1 MKHVVTIYLCSTRCS
16 LFTTLGVHMLNTI
29 KTNVQKGFTLIE
41 LMIVVAIIGILS
53 AIAIPQYATYI
64 AQAQITEA
72 FNLVKGQESP
82 LLAAFGSGNCINN
95 NSAAITQ
102 LGVPVAGDISGKYVA
117 SVAYMG
123 PVTSAA
129 GVATGSAAATT
140 GCGAMV
146 TFRNAAP
153 VASQLRGLSIGF
165 VLVQTA
171 GALRLECIKNGSA
184 ATFAATMPTGTG
196 GTAAT
201 SAAINPYLPSACV

>member
-1 MKHVVTIYLCSTRCS
+1 
-16 LFTTLGVHMLNTI
+16 MLNTI

-41 LMIVVAIIGILS
+41 LMIVVAIIGILA
-53 AIAIPQYATYI
+53 AIAIPQYASYI

-72 FNLVKGQESP
+72 FNLVKGQESQ
-82 LLAAFGSGNCINN
+82 LAAAYGGSLCINN
-95 NSAAITQ
+95 DTAAVTQ

-123 PVTSAA
+123 PVTAA
-129 GVATGSAAATT
+129 AAVATGLTGTT
-140 GCGAMV
+140 SCGAMV

-153 VASQLRGLSIGF
+153 VASDLRGLSIGF

-171 GALRLECIKNGSA
+171 GALRLECIRNGSA

-201 SAAINPYLPSACV
+201 SAAINRYLPSACV